1 MADLAIIVDTKSLVD
16 AKNKLTAF
24 QDQMGKTNSV
34 LGLSRALGSVERNV
48 EELIKAQ
55 AKGQLSSRS
64 FQQGLLEQRK
74 ALEAMGMSSYMARQR
89 VEQLAAAL
97 RNQQAARVAAQ
108 AADEAAR
115 ATKRLADRQLELRMR
130 FQEGY
135 ANFTRQREAMRS
147 LREAYRSGILTLQQY
162 EAQLARI
169 RAANLGNVRGTN
181 NLGVA
186 MQQTGYQVG
195 DFMVQIQG
203 GANPMVAFGQQATQ
217 LVGVLYLMPPAMLA
231 ASISIMGLSISV
243 GFLVMSLGIIIPI
256 ATAIGAYFMR
266 MSGSSKTLS
275 QRLDEVTSSSD
286 KLKETFELLNDQEL
300 GLKFGNLTDEVR
312 SLSSAM
318 LTLDS
323 NAQLKNFS
331 AFLDKAERAASVNG
345 FVGGVNQFFNEMIN
359 TPTFGLLGS
368 SKAEMDE
375 ETFAELGYGIGRQQ
389 YLGYIDGL
397 KSAAN
402 QGNREQIVRL
412 FDNLISSLGSN
423 VTPAGYLLADQMR
436 KIALS
441 VAEITAEMNGS
452 IEADR
457 VAAHLEEKRVESIQL
472 YYDNLKKVSDL
483 QQERKAGVQAILDG
497 VDAETK
503 SLQGQ
508 IDLNR
513 KILQFGRDSAEVKAK
528 EAEIAREQ
536 YRLQQMSEGILGNN
550 LKTLMGTYD
559 AYVMSAAQLE
569 ASEESSK
576 GLADALKDAASAMS
590 DLQNTGDLDAKLAGL
605 VARLDAVRT
614 GANEAAAGLVA
625 TETYKA
631 QASLDAALTGGND
644 AIIRDAQIAYTAKL
658 ELINAVG
665 VKTTALE
672 DRKEANR
679 ESNKKG
685 PTSETSQE
693 ALDKLVRQTESRRRL
708 VDLTEEQARYEEL
721 LFKIQETS
729 AGKRDPLS
737 QKELEVAAKKIY
749 LIEEQT
755 RVIEEQNKV
764 QEALASTIENSMEN
778 AFMSM
783 VDGTKKA
790 KDAFRDMA
798 ADIIKELYRV
808 LVVKRMV
815 SGITSFLGFADGGT
829 FSGGSQ
835 IQAYANGGVVGG
847 PTTFPM
853 AGGKTGLM
861 GEAGPEAIMPLKR
874 GANGKLG
881 VQMEGGGGDT
891 IVVNQSF
898 NFQANGDDSVKRII
912 AQAAPQIAQMTK
924 KSMIDDRRRGGQMK
938 ATFG

>member
-24 QDQMGKTNSV
+24 QNQMGKTNSV

-147 LREAYRSGILTLQQY
+147 LREAYRSGIITLQQY

-169 RAANLGNVRGTN
+169 RTANQGNVRGTN

-203 GANPMVAFGQQATQ
+203 GTNPMVAFGQQATQ

-231 ASISIMGLSISV
+231 ASTSIMGLSVSV

-275 QRLDEVTSSSD
+275 QRLDELTSSSD

-331 AFLDKAERAASVNG
+331 AFLDKAGGAAN
-345 FVGGVNQFFNEMIN
+345 VGGVRQFFNEMIN

-368 SKAEMDE
+368 SEAELDE
-375 ETFAELGYGIGRQQ
+375 ATFAKLGYGIGRQQ

-402 QGNREQIVRL
+402 QGNREQIVGL

-441 VAEITAEMNGS
+441 VAEITAEMNGT
-452 IEADR
+452 AKAAR
-457 VAAHLEEKRVESIQL
+457 VAVHLEEKRVESIQL

-483 QQERKAGVQAILDG
+483 QQERKAGVQEILDA
-497 VDAETK
+497 VDAEKK
-503 SLQGQ
+503 SMSDTL
-508 IDLNR
+508 DLNR
-513 KILQFGRDSAEVKAK
+513 LILQLGKDSAQVKAK
-528 EAEIAREQ
+528 EAAIAREQ
-536 YRLQQMSEGILGNN
+536 YRLELINAQIKGNH
-550 LKTLMGTYD
+550 LIDAMALYD
-559 AYVMSAAQLE
+559 ANVGVTDAISD
-569 ASEESSK
+569 SEQKAK
-576 GLADALKDAASAMS
+576 GLAEALKDAASAMS
-590 DLQNTGDLDAKLAGL
+590 SLSSFGD
-605 VARLDAVRT
+605 
-614 GANEAAAGLVA
+614 
-625 TETYKA
+625 
-631 QASLDAALTGGND
+631 SLDKALAVSLAKVQALKSGVDATIAGSIAGMRVDLNARMQAAKESGVDSGIVERMFGG
-644 AIIRDAQIAYTAKL
+644 ARGKISEIEASETERKGL
-658 ELINAVG
+658 E
-665 VKTTALE
+665 
-672 DRKEANR
+672 EANR
-679 ESNKKG
+679 GSNKKG
-685 PTSETSQE
+685 PTSETGQE

-708 VDLTEEQARYEEL
+708 VDLTEEQVRYEEL

-737 QKELEVAAKKIY
+737 QKELEAAAKKIY

-764 QEALASTIENSMEN
+764 QEALARTIENSMEN

-808 LVVKRMV
+808 LVVQQMV
-815 SGITSFLGFADGGT
+815 GSF
-829 FSGGSQ
+829 
-835 IQAYANGGVVGG
+835 
-847 PTTFPM
+847 
-853 AGGKTGLM
+853 KT
-861 GEAGPEAIMPLKR
+861 
-874 GANGKLG
+874 
-881 VQMEGGGGDT
+881 GGGGILGAIAPIFGKASGGTVMSNTPYLVGEKGPEVIVPQNRGHVMNADLTAKAMGNGGGEVT
-891 IVVNQSF
+891 IVQNF

>member
-1 MADLAIIVDTKSLVD
+1 
-16 AKNKLTAF
+16 
-24 QDQMGKTNSV
+24 
-34 LGLSRALGSVERNV
+34 
-48 EELIKAQ
+48 
-55 AKGQLSSRS
+55 
-64 FQQGLLEQRK
+64 
-74 ALEAMGMSSYMARQR
+74 
-89 VEQLAAAL
+89 
-97 RNQQAARVAAQ
+97 
-108 AADEAAR
+108 
-115 ATKRLADRQLELRMR
+115 
-130 FQEGY
+130 
-135 ANFTRQREAMRS
+135 
-147 LREAYRSGILTLQQY
+147 
-162 EAQLARI
+162 
-169 RAANLGNVRGTN
+169 
-181 NLGVA
+181 
-186 MQQTGYQVG
+186 
-195 DFMVQIQG
+195 
-203 GANPMVAFGQQATQ
+203 
-217 LVGVLYLMPPAMLA
+217 
-231 ASISIMGLSISV
+231 
-243 GFLVMSLGIIIPI
+243 
-256 ATAIGAYFMR
+256 
-266 MSGSSKTLS
+266 
-275 QRLDEVTSSSD
+275 
-286 KLKETFELLNDQEL
+286 
-300 GLKFGNLTDEVR
+300 
-312 SLSSAM
+312 
-318 LTLDS
+318 
-323 NAQLKNFS
+323 
-331 AFLDKAERAASVNG
+331 
-345 FVGGVNQFFNEMIN
+345 
-359 TPTFGLLGS
+359 
-368 SKAEMDE
+368 
-375 ETFAELGYGIGRQQ
+375 
-389 YLGYIDGL
+389 
-397 KSAAN
+397 
-402 QGNREQIVRL
+402 L

-441 VAEITAEMNGS
+441 VAEITAEMNGTAES
-452 IEADR
+452 AR
-457 VAAHLEEKRVESIQL
+457 VAVHLEEKRVESIKL

-483 QQERKAGVQAILDG
+483 QQERKAGVQEILDA
-497 VDAETK
+497 VDAEKK
-503 SLQGQ
+503 SMSDTL
-508 IDLNR
+508 DLNR
-513 KILQFGRDSAEVKAK
+513 LILQLGKDSAQVKAK
-528 EAEIAREQ
+528 EAAIAREQ
-536 YRLQQMSEGILGNN
+536 YRLELINAQIKGNH
-550 LKTLMGTYD
+550 LIDAMALYD
-559 AYVMSAAQLE
+559 ANVGVTDAISDSAQKA
-569 ASEESSK
+569 K
-576 GLADALKDAASAMS
+576 GLSEALKDAASAMS

-625 TETYKA
+625 TETAKA

-644 AIIRDAQIAYTAKL
+644 AIIRDAQIAYTARL
-658 ELINAVG
+658 GLINAIG
-665 VKTTALE
+665 VTTTALGDE
-672 DRKEANR
+672 KEANR
-679 ESNKKG
+679 RSNKKG
-685 PTSETSQE
+685 PTSETGQE
-693 ALDKLVRQTESRRRL
+693 ALDKLVRQTESRRKL

-729 AGKRDPLS
+729 ASKRDPLS

-783 VDGTKKA
+783 VDGTKSV
-790 KDAFRDMA
+790 KDAFKSMA

-815 SGITSFLGFADGGT
+815 SVITSFLGFADGGT

>member
-24 QDQMGKTNSV
+24 QNQMGKTNSV

-147 LREAYRSGILTLQQY
+147 LREAYRSGIITLQQY

-169 RAANLGNVRGTN
+169 RTANQGNVRGTN

-203 GANPMVAFGQQATQ
+203 GTNPMVAFGQQATQ

-231 ASISIMGLSISV
+231 VSRSIMGISVSV

-331 AFLDKAERAASVNG
+331 AFLDKAEGAANAGFLDKYSSWVVNLS
-345 FVGGVNQFFNEMIN
+345 
-359 TPTFGLLGS
+359 TFGRFGTS
-368 SKAEMDE
+368 EAELDE
-375 ETFAELGYGIGRQQ
+375 ATFAELGYGIGRQQ

-402 QGNREQIVRL
+402 QGNREQIVEL

-441 VAEITAEMNGS
+441 VAEITAEMNGTA
-452 IEADR
+452 EADR
-457 VAAHLEEKRVESIQL
+457 VAAHLEEKRVESIKL

-483 QQERKAGVQAILDG
+483 QQERKAGVQEILDA
-497 VDAETK
+497 VDAEKK
-503 SLQGQ
+503 SMSDILG
-508 IDLNR
+508 LNEL
-513 KILQFGRDSAEVKAK
+513 ILQFGKDSAQVKAK
-528 EAEIAREQ
+528 EAAIAREQ
-536 YRLQQMSEGILGNN
+536 YRLEQINAQIKGNH
-550 LKTLMGTYD
+550 LIDAMALYD
-559 AYVMSAAQLE
+559 ANVGVTDAISD
-569 ASEESSK
+569 SEQKAK
-576 GLADALKDAASAMS
+576 GLAEALKDAASAMS

-625 TETYKA
+625 TETAKA

-644 AIIRDAQIAYTAKL
+644 AIIRDAQIAYTARL
-658 ELINAVG
+658 GLINAIG
-665 VKTTALE
+665 VTTTALGDE
-672 DRKEANR
+672 KEANR
-679 ESNKKG
+679 GSNKKG
-685 PTSETSQE
+685 TTSETGQE

-708 VDLTEEQARYEEL
+708 VDLTEEQVRYEEL

-815 SGITSFLGFADGGT
+815 SAITSFLGFADGGT

>member
-24 QDQMGKTNSV
+24 QNQMGKTNSV

-147 LREAYRSGILTLQQY
+147 LREAYRSGIITLQQY

-169 RAANLGNVRGTN
+169 RAANQGNVRGTN

-203 GANPMVAFGQQATQ
+203 GTNPMVAFGQQATQ

-231 ASISIMGLSISV
+231 ASTSIMGLSVSV

-275 QRLDEVTSSSD
+275 QRLDELTSSSD

-331 AFLDKAERAASVNG
+331 AFLDKAEGAAN
-345 FVGGVNQFFNEMIN
+345 VGGVRQFFNEMIN

-368 SKAEMDE
+368 SEAELDE
-375 ETFAELGYGIGRQQ
+375 ATFAKLGYDIGRQQ

-402 QGNREQIVRL
+402 QGNREQIVEL

-441 VAEITAEMNGS
+441 VAEITAEMNGTA
-452 IEADR
+452 EADR
-457 VAAHLEEKRVESIQL
+457 VAAHLEEKRVESIKL

-483 QQERKAGVQAILDG
+483 QQERKAGVQEILDA
-497 VDAETK
+497 VDAEKK
-503 SLQGQ
+503 SMSDTL
-508 IDLNR
+508 DLNR
-513 KILQFGRDSAEVKAK
+513 LILQFGKDSAQVKAK
-528 EAEIAREQ
+528 EAAIAREQ
-536 YRLQQMSEGILGNN
+536 YRLELINAQIKGNH
-550 LKTLMGTYD
+550 LIDAMALYD
-559 AYVMSAAQLE
+559 ANVGVTNAISD
-569 ASEESSK
+569 SEQKAK
-576 GLADALKDAASAMS
+576 GLAEALKDAASAMS
-590 DLQNTGDLDAKLAGL
+590 SLSSFGD
-605 VARLDAVRT
+605 
-614 GANEAAAGLVA
+614 
-625 TETYKA
+625 
-631 QASLDAALTGGND
+631 SLDKALAVSLAKVQALKSGVDATIAGSIAGMRVDLNARMQAAKESGVDSGIVERMFGG
-644 AIIRDAQIAYTAKL
+644 ARGKISEIEASETERKGL
-658 ELINAVG
+658 E
-665 VKTTALE
+665 
-672 DRKEANR
+672 EA
-679 ESNKKG
+679 NKKG
-685 PTSETSQE
+685 PTSETGQE
-693 ALDKLVRQTESRRRL
+693 ALDKLVRETESRRRL
-708 VDLTEEQARYEEL
+708 VELTEEQVRYEEL
-721 LFKIQETS
+721 LFKIQETN

-737 QKELEVAAKKIY
+737 QKELEAAAKKIY

-783 VDGTKKA
+783 VDGTKSV
-790 KDAFRDMA
+790 KDAFKSMA